1 MEFRLLGPLEVRS
14 GDEALPLGGAKQR
27 ALLAILLLQA
37 NHVVSRER
45 LSELLWN
52 DDPPPTADHV
62 IEVYVSQLRRVLEPD
77 GAPYKVLIR
86 KPVGYVLEVDPSDI
100 DTTRFAR
107 LVESARSS
115 PPAEAAAQLATALEM
130 WRGPALADFA
140 GERFAFSEA
149 ARLDEL
155 RLFATE
161 ERIDAELKLG
171 RHARLIG
178 ELQGLVEQ
186 HPLRERLCGQLMLA
200 LYRSGRQAEASDVYQ
215 KTRERL
221 VDELGME
228 PGPELQGLLKRILQQ
243 ESGLAAAAEVA
254 APPLPSGT
262 VTFLLTDLEGSTRLW
277 EHTPTAMHQALA
289 IHDAVMGRAMSA
301 RGGLQVESGRE
312 GDSILAVFP
321 RAADAI
327 ACAVEIQREFAAQSW
342 PEGGHLHI
350 RVAVHTGEAELRGGH
365 YFGPAVYRCARLLAS
380 GHGDQVL
387 VSQATH
393 DVVVDTLP
401 GGVALRDL
409 GQHRLRDLERPE
421 RIFQLTAPGLRAE
434 FPPLKSMDPLR
445 HNLPISP
452 TRFIG
457 REAELAEIA
466 KLLVGH
472 RMLSLVGSGG
482 TGKTRLALQ
491 AAAENIERFPDGVW
505 CVELASVREP
515 ELVAQTVAEA
525 LGVRE
530 EADRPV
536 IKTLVDRLR
545 DRKFLLVIDNCE
557 HLIPAAVKLAD
568 ELMRA
573 CDGMRL
579 LATSREALRVSGE
592 GIMRV
597 GPLAEPDAVTLF
609 VERSNAVESSFQV
622 TPENSELV
630 RQICRRVESI
640 PLAIELAAGRSQMMS
655 PAEILARLQES
666 FSLLAGGSR
675 SAEGRH
681 ETLNTAIDWSY
692 WLLGD
697 SEQRLLRSLAVFSG
711 GFTLEAADAVFGQ
724 HSLALLSQLIEKSLI
739 AAQQTANEST
749 RYRLLETVREYGLSR
764 LRDHGELEDMQ
775 ARHGEFFATMVEA
788 SRNKL
793 KGPDRTK
800 WLGRLGDDVD
810 NLRAV
815 FDTGELSPSASLD
828 MAATL
833 ANFWEARGE
842 YREARSRLKT
852 ALAKSTGPTTTRIE
866 GLEAAGMVAWLQGD
880 LDAAVDYTSE
890 GLRLSRNLRESLHE
904 ARLLHQLSQIATL
917 RGDFESARAY
927 VEEALGI
934 ATAHGDEE
942 IQAMCEWRLGFIA
955 LFTNDLDA
963 ATSHYQT
970 SIRVLER
977 LRDVESVA
985 SSKAMLGFIA
995 LRQNRL
1001 ADARSYLVQ
1010 SLEMQRRHGSSRQVA
1025 NLLEMFAALAVE
1037 EDQVEQAL
1045 RLGGAAAGIRNRLAI
1060 VAESPLS
1067 RDIMPRLEKLR
1078 PGSSAD
1084 NAWLSGWEM
1093 SREDA
1098 IAYALS
1104 EGDLRVTVTSKQSRP
1119 FLP

>member
-14 GDEALPLGGAKQR
+14 GNEALPLGGAKQR

-52 DDPPPTADHV
+52 DEPPPTADHV

-77 GAPYKVLIR
+77 GAPYKVLLR
-86 KPVGYVLEVDPSDI
+86 KPAGYVLEVDPSDI
-100 DTTRFAR
+100 DTTQFAR
-107 LVESARSS
+107 LVEGARSS
-115 PPAEAAAQLATALEM
+115 PPAEASAQLARALEM

-140 GERFAFSEA
+140 GERFAFSDA

-243 ESGLAAAAEVA
+243 EAGLAAAAEVA
-254 APPLPSGT
+254 APALPSGT

-277 EHTPTAMHQALA
+277 EHNPTAMNQALA
-289 IHDAVMGRAMSA
+289 MHDAVMGRAMSA

-327 ACAVEIQREFAAQSW
+327 ACAIEIQREFAAQRW

-401 GGVALRDL
+401 SGVALRDL
-409 GQHRLRDLERPE
+409 GRHRLRDLERPE

-434 FPPLKSMDPLR
+434 LPPLKSMDPRR

-457 REAELAEIA
+457 REAELAEIVKRLA
-466 KLLVGH
+466 GHPLLTLVGP
-472 RMLSLVGSGG
+472 GG

-505 CVELASVREP
+505 CVEFASVREP
-515 ELVAQTVAEA
+515 ELVPQTVAEA
-525 LGVRE
+525 FGVRE
-530 EADRPV
+530 EAGRPMT
-536 IKTLVDRLR
+536 KTLVEKLR
-545 DRKFLLVIDNCE
+545 DRTFLLVLDNCE
-557 HLIPAAVKLAD
+557 HLIPAIVKIAD
-568 ELMRA
+568 ELSRTCAHMS
-573 CDGMRL
+573 L
-579 LATSREALRVSGE
+579 LATSREALRVNGE
-592 GIMRV
+592 AIMRV
-597 GPLAEPDAVTLF
+597 GPLSQPDAITLF
-609 VERSNAVESSFQV
+609 VERSNAVESAFRL
-622 TPENSELV
+622 TPENAGMVE
-630 RQICRRVESI
+630 RICRRVEGI

-655 PAEILARLQES
+655 PQEILARLQES

-692 WLLGD
+692 WLLSD
-697 SEQRLLRSLAVFSG
+697 NEQRLLRSMAVFSG
-711 GFTLEAADAVFGQ
+711 GFTLEAADAVFG
-724 HSLALLSQLIEKSLI
+724 HSSLALLSQLIDKSLI
-739 AAQQTANEST
+739 AAQPTGDGST
-749 RYRLLETVREYGLSR
+749 RYRLLETVREYGLAR
-764 LRDHGELEDMQ
+764 LRDHGEFEEMQ
-775 ARHGEFFATMVEA
+775 ARHAEFFATMVEA
-788 SRNKL
+788 SRDKL
-793 KGPDRTK
+793 NGPDRVK
-800 WLGRLGDDVD
+800 WLPLLGEDVD

-815 FDTGELSPSASLD
+815 FESAALTPLATLA

-833 ANFWEARGE
+833 GDFWAARGE
-842 YREARSRLKT
+842 YTEARARLDS
-852 ALAKSTGPTTTRIE
+852 ALAKSPEPSRARTEALQNAGLIAWMRGDLQSAFTYTNDGLKLSRELSDTE
-866 GLEAAGMVAWLQGD
+866 LEALV
-880 LDAAVDYTSE
+880 
-890 GLRLSRNLRESLHE
+890 
-904 ARLLHQLSQIATL
+904 LHQLAMIATQK
-917 RGDFESARAY
+917 GEFEGARPY
-927 VEEALGI
+927 VRQALDI
-934 ATAHGDEE
+934 AVQHGYER
-942 IQAMCEWRLGFIA
+942 IRAMCEWRLGFIA
-955 LFTNDLDA
+955 LLTNDLDA
-963 ATSHYQT
+963 ATYHCQT
-970 SIRVLER
+970 SLRVWER
-977 LRDVESVA
+977 LGDAKSCAESH
-985 SSKAMLGFIA
+985 AMLGVIA
-995 LRQNRL
+995 LRQGL
-1001 ADARSYLVQ
+1001 PGDARSHLAQ
-1010 SLEMQRRHGSSRQVA
+1010 SLEFERAHGSARSVA
-1025 NLLEMFAALAVE
+1025 NLLETFAALAIE
-1037 EDQVEQAL
+1037 EGQVERAL
-1045 RLGGAAAGIRNRLAI
+1045 RLGGAAAAMRDRLAI
-1060 VAESPLS
+1060 IAGSPIT
-1067 RDIMPRLEKLR
+1067 RDIMSRLEQLHR
-1078 PGSSAD
+1078 DQSPD
-1084 NAWLSGWEM
+1084 DAWQSGWSM
-1093 SREDA
+1093 PGEDA
-1098 IAYALS
+1098 VSYALN
-1104 EGDLRVTVTSKQSRP
+1104 ETLREVTPSSN
-1119 FLP
+1119 